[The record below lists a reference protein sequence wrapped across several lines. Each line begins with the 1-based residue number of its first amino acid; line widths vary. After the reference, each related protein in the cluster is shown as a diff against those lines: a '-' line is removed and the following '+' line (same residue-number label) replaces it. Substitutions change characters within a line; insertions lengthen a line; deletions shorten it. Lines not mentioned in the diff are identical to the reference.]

1 VTWLFLLSGVFL
13 GWSLG
18 ANDGANI
25 FGTAVGTKMVRFR
38 TAAWVAAFFV
48 VVGAVAGAH
57 GTAQTLG
64 RLGSIDAPA
73 GAFVVALA
81 AGLAVVVFL
90 SRNSLPVSI
99 SQSIVGAI
107 VGWNLFTGRPTDLLT
122 LTTLLSSWF
131 VSPAL
136 SGTVAA
142 LLFVCAR
149 AAIPRLKIHL
159 LEVDAWMRATLI
171 AVGAFAAFSLG
182 QNAIANVMGVFV
194 RVSPFP
200 DAVSLGP
207 FRATSVQMLFF
218 LGGLAIAAGILTYSE
233 RIMVRLGAGLTSL
246 SPLAALIVVFAASM
260 SLFLFGSPT
269 LQALLKEHS
278 LPGWPLVPVSGSQA
292 IVGAILGISLV
303 RRSGIRHRVLV
314 NIAIGWIAAPLAA
327 LLLAFVGLFVFQ
339 NVFQLPV
346 SSKSPAR
353 PNVAASASGPAA
365 PAGPNDANPIS
376 SGR

>member
-1 VTWLFLLSGVFL
+1 VTWVFLLSGIFL

-48 VVGAVAGAH
+48 VMGAVAGAH
-57 GTAQTLG
+57 GTTKTLG

-81 AGLAVVVFL
+81 AGLAVVLFL
-90 SRNSLPVSI
+90 ARNSLPVSI

-107 VGWNLFTGRPTDLLT
+107 VGWNVFTGRPTDLLT

-136 SGTVAA
+136 AGAVAA
-142 LLFVCAR
+142 ALFVAAR

-159 LEVDAWMRATLI
+159 LEVDAWMRALLI

-200 DAVSLGP
+200 EAVGLGP
-207 FRATSVQMLFF
+207 FRATSVEMLFF
-218 LGGLAIAAGILTYSE
+218 VGGLAIAAGIVTYSE
-233 RIMVRLGAGLTSL
+233 RIMRRLGSGLTSL
-246 SPLAALIVVFAASM
+246 SPLAALIVVFSASM
-260 SLFLFGSPT
+260 SLFLFGSTP
-269 LQALLKEHS
+269 LQEFLRSHG

-303 RRSGIRHRVLV
+303 RKSGIRYRVLV
-314 NIAIGWIAAPLAA
+314 NIGIGWIAAPLAA
-327 LLLAFVGLFVFQ
+327 LVFSLVGLFVFQ
-339 NVFQLPV
+339 NVFELPV
-346 SSKSPAR
+346 SSTSPQR
-353 PNVAASASGPAA
+353 PAAASVA
-365 PAGPNDANPIS
+365 PPPV
-376 SGR
+376 R

>member
-1 VTWLFLLSGVFL
+1 MTWLFLLSGIFL

-38 TAAWVAAFFV
+38 TAAGIAAVFV
-48 VVGAVAGAH
+48 VIGAVAGAH
-57 GTAQTLG
+57 GTSKTLG

-81 AGLAVVVFL
+81 AGLAVILFL
-90 SRNSLPVSI
+90 SKNSLPVSI

-107 VGWNLFTGRPTDLLT
+107 VGWNLFTRRPTDLLT
-122 LTTLLSSWF
+122 LTTLLSSWI

-142 LLFVCAR
+142 VLFVGAR
-149 AAIPRLKIHL
+149 AAIPRFKVHL
-159 LEVDAWMRATLI
+159 LEVDAWTRAVLI

-200 DAVSLGP
+200 DAVALGP
-207 FRATSVQMLFF
+207 FRATSVEMLFF
-218 LGGLAIAAGILTYSE
+218 VGGLAIAAGIVTYSE

-246 SPLAALIVVFAASM
+246 SPLAAVIVVFAAST
-260 SLFLFGSPT
+260 SLFAFGSPG
-269 LQALLKEHS
+269 LQGFLRAHS

-292 IVGAILGISLV
+292 IVGAILGIALV

-314 NIAIGWIAAPLAA
+314 NIAIGWVAAPLAA
-327 LLLAFVGLFVFQ
+327 LVFAVVGLFVFQ

-346 SSKSPAR
+346 SSTSPQR
-353 PNVAASASGPAA
+353 PPAA
-365 PAGPNDANPIS
+365 TLAPPTV
-376 SGR
+376 R

>member
-1 VTWLFLLSGVFL
+1 MTWVFLLSGIFL

-25 FGTAVGTKMVRFR
+25 FGTAVGTRMVRFR

-48 VVGAVAGAH
+48 VIGAVAGAH
-57 GTAQTLG
+57 GTTRTLG

-81 AGLAVVVFL
+81 AGLAVVLFL
-90 SRNSLPVSI
+90 AKNSLPVSI

-122 LTTLLSSWF
+122 LTTLLSSWI

-136 SGTVAA
+136 AGTVAA
-142 LLFVCAR
+142 LLFVGAR
-149 AAIPRLKIHL
+149 AAIPRMKVHL
-159 LEVDAWMRATLI
+159 LEVDAWMRAILI

-200 DAVSLGP
+200 EAISFGR
-207 FRATSVQMLFF
+207 FRATSIEMLFF
-218 LGGLAIAAGILTYSE
+218 VGGLAIAAGIVTYSE
-233 RIMVRLGAGLTSL
+233 RVMVRLGAGLTSL
-246 SPLAALIVVFAASM
+246 SPLAALIVVFAAST
-260 SLFLFGSPT
+260 SLFVFGSVS
-269 LQALLKEHS
+269 LQNFLRAHS
-278 LPGWPLVPVSGSQA
+278 LPGWPLVPISGSQA
-292 IVGAILGISLV
+292 IVGAILGIALV

-314 NIAIGWIAAPLAA
+314 NIAIGWVAAPLTA
-327 LLLAFVGLFVFQ
+327 LVFTVVGLFVFQ

-346 SSKSPAR
+346 KGVPRA
-353 PNVAASASGPAA
+353 VATAA
-365 PAGPNDANPIS
+365 P
-376 SGR
+376 